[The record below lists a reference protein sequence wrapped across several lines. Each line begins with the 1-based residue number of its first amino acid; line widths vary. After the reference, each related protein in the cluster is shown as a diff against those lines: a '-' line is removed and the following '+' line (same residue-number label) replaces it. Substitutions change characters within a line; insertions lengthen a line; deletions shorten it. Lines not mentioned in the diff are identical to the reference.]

1 MDYWFQTDVIQF
13 ANGFTNIWPSDVH
26 INVTNH
32 PVVLQKC
39 CQTTRR
45 KMSSAGHLSKII
57 RMAMDKFQYFQCPNV
72 ESNRR
77 WRKPTQVSDLKM
89 VSFIP
94 GFGKNFPCFPT
105 HVPTCFAVLPCVSK
119 FVRPAWFRDWNNV
132 KKISQTLNCR
142 IVGLWSMWPDF
153 TLFDEQNF
161 DVFRALGPGN
171 SKVWCGSNCR
181 FHVKVS
187 TIYKIAKSHMSN
199 SLRKCFWDLRSSH
212 FFSIHTAK
220 CPTICVYV
228 YNTTVGWDVPSPSI
242 SHITILK
249 ISWVQSNR
257 GCTCEHLGHG
267 ENNGFGTAG

>member
-132 KKISQTLNCR
+132 KKYPKRWIVELWVYGLCDPISPFWMNKISMSSEPLDPETQRFDAGQTADF
-142 IVGLWSMWPDF
+142 MWRYQPF
-153 TLFDEQNF
+153 IRL
-161 DVFRALGPGN
+161 L
-171 SKVWCGSNCR
+171 
-181 FHVKVS
+181 
-187 TIYKIAKSHMSN
+187 SH
-199 SLRKCFWDLRSSH
+199 
-212 FFSIHTAK
+212 I
-220 CPTICVYV
+220 CPTV
-228 YNTTVGWDVPSPSI
+228 
-242 SHITILK
+242 
-249 ISWVQSNR
+249 
-257 GCTCEHLGHG
+257 
-267 ENNGFGTAG
+267 